1 MKKVGILAFVCAAAL
16 LSGCGNGEGSQKEQ
30 SAQSPSASATDS
42 ESSEGDV
49 SYVAMLPSIE
59 ETFPDGEVTVID
71 SDGGSGYCVQVTGYK
86 DGEYDKYI
94 AGCKS
99 KGFTD
104 VRFDINEDS
113 NSSFEARTED
123 GKYYVSLQ
131 LLKDERQVLTITCGT
146 RKTS

>member
-1 MKKVGILAFVCAAAL
+1 MRKTSLLAVGCAIAL
-16 LSGCGNGEGSQKEQ
+16 LSGCGNTEET
-30 SAQSPSASATDS
+30 PNVSASAVNS
-42 ESSEGDV
+42 ESPESDI
-49 SYVAMLPSIE
+49 SYVAMLPSVE

-71 SDGGSGYCVQVTGYK
+71 GDGGSGYCVQVTGYK
-86 DGEYDKYI
+86 DGEYDKYVE
-94 AGCKS
+94 GCKS

-146 RKTS
+146 RKTTSD